1 MTLQTSEITEDLKS
15 SCNTFAL
22 RIPFNDVSFS
32 SPTLT
37 VFGEAQNSDRFS
49 PALPPFCRAAK
60 VRARDEYATGL
71 LLLRNVP
78 CIRKSLE
85 TIT

>member
-1 MTLQTSEITEDLKS
+1 MMLQTSEITEDLKS

-22 RIPFNDVSFS
+22 KIPFNDVSFS